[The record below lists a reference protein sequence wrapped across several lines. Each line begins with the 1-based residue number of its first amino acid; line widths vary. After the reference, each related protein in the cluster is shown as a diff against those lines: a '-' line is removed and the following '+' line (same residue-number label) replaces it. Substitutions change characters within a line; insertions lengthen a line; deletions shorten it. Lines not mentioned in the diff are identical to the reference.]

1 MPKVQGR
8 HWLTQQE
15 AGEIFVEWPHLTN
28 DPHIGYAMARMSTTE
43 SHHFQAEIQQLL
55 DIVIHSLYTDKEIF
69 VRELISNAA
78 DACEKLRF
86 RQTSGTP
93 ILQPDLPPSIAI
105 TTDDKASIITI
116 ADSGIGMTHG
126 ELVENL
132 GTIAHS
138 GTKAFLKQLAEEKKP
153 DVGLIGQFGVGF
165 YSAFMVAKRVTV
177 LSRSAMPDEQGW
189 QWVSEGGGGYQ
200 LEPVADLARGTK
212 VILELK
218 DDAKDFAQEATVER
232 IIKRYSSFVP
242 FPIELNG
249 KRLNTVQ
256 AIWARNKSEIKEEE
270 YNEFYTFVGHDH
282 DLPQYRLHFSADAPL
297 SIQALLYVPK
307 RNFESMGM
315 GRMDSEVNLYC
326 RKVLIQSHAKGLFP
340 DWLRFLKGVVDS
352 EDLPLNI
359 SRETMQDTSLM
370 QKLNRV
376 LTGRILKFLD
386 EQADKDAGAYE
397 TFYTEYQRFLK
408 EGIVT
413 DFSHRDS
420 LGKLLRY
427 ESSSLDKGKLTSL
440 ADYVKRM
447 PSDQKEIYCLLA
459 PNRAAAESNP
469 YFEVFRQRKFE
480 VLFLYDPW
488 DEFVIE
494 NLQNFETK
502 SLRLAEKADLD
513 LGESA
518 TKEGALPEEKA
529 KPLAQWFKETLGDK
543 VGEVRLSQRLVES
556 PAVVVD
562 PDKFMTASMRRIMKA
577 MKKESE
583 EAAPVKYDLEIN
595 PAHPIVTRLEVIR
608 QKDSALAA
616 TVAEQILDNARVAA
630 GLLEDPRMMLNRLN
644 QLLEKVLAKD

>member
-1 MPKVQGR
+1 
-8 HWLTQQE
+8 
-15 AGEIFVEWPHLTN
+15 
-28 DPHIGYAMARMSTTE
+28 MSQTE

-86 RQTSGTP
+86 NQSSGKAVK
-93 ILQPDLPPSIAI
+93 QSDVAPSIAV
-105 TTDDKASIITI
+105 TTDDKTGTITI
-116 ADSGIGMTHG
+116 ADTGIGMTHG

-138 GTKAFLKQLAEEKKP
+138 GTKAFLKQIAEQTKP
-153 DVGLIGQFGVGF
+153 DVALIGQFGVGF

-177 LSRSAMPDEQGW
+177 LSRSFVPEESGW
-189 QWVSEGGGGYQ
+189 QWTSEGAGGYE
-200 LEPVADLARGTK
+200 LVAAADLPRGTK
-212 VILELK
+212 ITLELK
-218 DDAKDFAQEATVER
+218 DDAKEFAQESGVER

-256 AIWARNKSEIKEEE
+256 AIWARSKSEIKEEE

-282 DLPQYRLHFSADAPL
+282 EKPLFRLHFTADAPL
-297 SIQALLYVPK
+297 AIQSLLFVPQ

-326 RKVLIQSHAKGLFP
+326 RKVLIQAKAKGLFP

-370 QKLNRV
+370 QKLNKV
-376 LTGRILKFLD
+376 LTGRFLRFLD
-386 EQADKDAGAYE
+386 EQSEKEADAYE
-397 TFYTEYQRFLK
+397 KFYAEYQRFLK
-408 EGIVT
+408 EGVVT
-413 DFSHRDS
+413 DYNHKDA

-427 ESSSLDKGKLTSL
+427 ETSALDKGKLTSL

-447 PSDQKEIYCLLA
+447 PFEQKEVYCLLA
-459 PNRAAAESNP
+459 PNRAAAEASP
-469 YFEVFRQRKFE
+469 YFEVFKERKFE

-488 DEFVIE
+488 DEFVME
-494 NLQNFETK
+494 H
-502 SLRLAEKADLD
+502 LREFDGKPLKPAEKAELD
-513 LGESA
+513 VSEA
-518 TKEGALPEEKA
+518 KKEGALSEDAA
-529 KPLAQWFKETLGDK
+529 KSLAQWLKETLGDK
-543 VGEVRLSQRLVES
+543 VGEVRVSKRLVES

-562 PDKFMTASMRRIMKA
+562 ADKFMTSSMRRIMKSL
-577 MKKESE
+577 KKEGE
-583 EAAPVKYDLEIN
+583 EAAPAKHDLELN
-595 PAHPIVTRLEVIR
+595 PAHPIMTRLDAMR
-608 QKDSALAA
+608 QKDAALAA
-616 TVAEQILDNARVAA
+616 SVAEQVLDNARVAA
-630 GLLEDPRMMLNRLN
+630 GLLEDPRAMLTRLN
-644 QLLEKVLAKD
+644 QLLEKVLSNEPPVA